1 MVETAKHLIYAKDY
15 DKIEITHNAPYR
27 IHFRGVKDKVNIIIK
42 EGVRAFITERFCP
55 RTPNVKVDFVLEEN
69 AELVLSAFCDVSS
82 VSVSHNIQS
91 KPNSN
96 FSGYFGFY
104 GKNVKDDWHFV
115 LTKGSL
121 AELNTV
127 SFCKGT
133 DNHFHNITTH
143 QIEGSNKVKFNGRS
157 VAVMQSMCKF
167 VTKGIIDK
175 GSAGAVCSHKSKI
188 LTLSDEAKAE
198 VDPSL
203 LIDEYDVQAGHSGSV
218 GRINKEELFYMMSRG
233 LSEQEV
239 IRLVSTGFLVSRI
252 EGFLIASDRNRF
264 YKALEQQEKL

>member
-27 IHFRGVKDKVNIIIK
+27 IHFRGVKDKVKITIK

-55 RTPNVKVDFVLEEN
+55 RTPNIEVDFILEKNSEV
-69 AELVLSAFCDVSS
+69 VLSAFCDVSD
-82 VSVSHNIQS
+82 VWVSHNIQS
-91 KPNSN
+91 NSDSN
-96 FSGYFGFY
+96 FSGYFGFL
-104 GKNVKDDWHFV
+104 GKKVKDNWLFD
-115 LTKGSL
+115 LSKGSL
-121 AELNTV
+121 ANLNVV

-143 QIEGSNKVKFNGRS
+143 QLEGSNKVKFNGRG

-167 VTKGIIDK
+167 VTKGIIDR
-175 GSAGAVCSHKSKI
+175 GSAGAVCSHKSKV

-203 LIDEYDVQAGHSGSV
+203 LIDEYDVQAGHSASV

-239 IRLVSTGFLVSRI
+239 IKLISYGFLVSRI